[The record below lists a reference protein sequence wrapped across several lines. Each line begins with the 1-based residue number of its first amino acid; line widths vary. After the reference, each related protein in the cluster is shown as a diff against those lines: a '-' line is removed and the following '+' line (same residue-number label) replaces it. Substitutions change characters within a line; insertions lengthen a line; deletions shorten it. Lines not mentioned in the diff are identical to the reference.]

1 MKKIFIILLFISFS
15 SLSQEEKFAE
25 DYKLINKTLIF
36 IQNRYFLEKVYLHKT
51 TIKYRGEID
60 FFKSNRLSSYIE
72 SGLARDEDK
81 FKTLLSALEKEG
93 MGDLVRPAIPFDKR
107 KLIPGVELVDA
118 IPGMQEGRKNYALSV
133 PLFSKNR
140 NYAFV
145 FYRKSCGFLCA
156 SWQLVI
162 YKNINKEWY
171 AVEQV
176 SVTL

>member
-1 MKKIFIILLFISFS
+1 MKNILIVLLFVSFS
-15 SLSQEEKFAE
+15 SLSQEAKIAE

-51 TIKYRGEID
+51 TIKFYNETG
-60 FFKSNRLSSYIE
+60 FFDPDRLSTFTD
-72 SGLARDEDK
+72 SGLVRDEDK
-81 FKTLLSALEKEG
+81 FKILLSALEKEG

-140 NYAFV
+140 NYAYV
-145 FYRKSCGFLCA
+145 FYHKSCGFLCA
-156 SWQLVI
+156 SWQLLI

-171 AVEQV
+171 AVEHFG
-176 SVTL
+176 VTL